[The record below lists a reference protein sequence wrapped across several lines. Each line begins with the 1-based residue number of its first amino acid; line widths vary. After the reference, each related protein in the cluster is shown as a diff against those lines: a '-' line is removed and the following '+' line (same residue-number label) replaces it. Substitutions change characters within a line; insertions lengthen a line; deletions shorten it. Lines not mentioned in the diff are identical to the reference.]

1 MKIILL
7 LLAGGIMCSC
17 SQNMLLDKQGKED
30 LMVCSGACV
39 VSSSIRKDA
48 ETLAAFQKAS
58 DIIRTII
65 KNDQVT
71 RDELQAKLT
80 KALSKLFSK
89 QIVDKVVSE
98 IMNVYDENMAKIH
111 DNEKL
116 MMALK
121 SAKSAI
127 DSGIQLAIKTGRPVK
142 VVPKA

>member
-1 MKIILL
+1 
-7 LLAGGIMCSC
+7 
-17 SQNMLLDKQGKED
+17 
-30 LMVCSGACV
+30 MVCSGACV

-48 ETLAAFQKAS
+48 ETLVAFQKAS
-58 DIIRTII
+58 DIIGTII

-80 KALSKLFSK
+80 EALSKLFSK

-116 MMALK
+116 MMALE
-121 SAKSAI
+121 STKSAI